1 MPPMHAQAGIGRTK
15 KRRNC
20 ERGAA
25 KAKNDAKAYI
35 APERCGM
42 KKKGCLIARQL
53 TACTVRM
60 IVAFFVP
67 H

>member
-20 ERGAA
+20 ARGAA
-25 KAKNDAKAYI
+25 KAKKDAKEYI

-42 KKKGCLIARQL
+42 KRKGRSIARQL
-53 TACTVRM
+53 TACAVRM